1 MYSDGALTTDPP
13 DTGHMTGQVSRHPA
27 GHSGGHPGRHP
38 GMHGIAVLAVQIR
51 NHGLESV
58 LVDGCALAFMPDGA
72 DVEIPDHFHGVNPE
86 LPCRLPPG
94 NTLTMLTALKWVGV
108 FIAGLQA
115 AGRDVRSVHA
125 LVGLGA
131 QPPVASPGLDA
142 STLVTRS

>member
-1 MYSDGALTTDPP
+1 VVSAELITGIFSDGALTTDPP
-13 DTGHMTGQVSRHPA
+13 DAGHPA
-27 GHSGGHPGRHP
+27 GHVGN
-38 GMHGIAVLAVQIR
+38 HGIAVLAVRIR
-51 NHGLESV
+51 NHGPEPV
-58 LVDGCALAFMPDGA
+58 LVDDCALVFMPDGG
-72 DVEIPDHFHGVNPE
+72 DVEIPDHFPGANPE

-94 NTLTMLTALKWVGV
+94 NALTMLTALKWVGV
-108 FIAGLQA
+108 CIAGYQA